1 MEPKATHATACVR
14 YACQGGYSQVAF
26 YIDPEAGECAL
37 VLGKG
42 S

>member
-1 MEPKATHATACVR
+1 MEPKAAHATACVR
-14 YACQGGYSQVAF
+14 YACQGESSQVAF
-26 YIDPEAGECAL
+26 YTDLEAGECAL